1 MKAYKHEIVTKDK
14 ALPALVL
21 VHESR
26 EPFYFD
32 THWHQSVELSF
43 TISGQI
49 DEFTIDDKSYQTGP
63 GKILLVNSMVPHSI
77 RVRRQ
82 KEQVAR
88 GLTVTYPYTV
98 ISKYFPTIDA
108 FSFDINNT
116 ENFDPEQVQ
125 AYQVLQNKLGQIAKL
140 YGTTDKL
147 TLSIHLLEVLNLL
160 LKHFLV
166 ERGVTSKRPNS
177 VNLTERIQF
186 IKTYIDAHYQADIG
200 LGHIAEICFLSKA
213 HLSRFFKT
221 YMGVSL
227 EVYINMVRARHARDE
242 LLQTEQ
248 NFTQIAG
255 NCGFSGLRTMN
266 RALVANYGQT
276 ARQIKN
282 SKPML

>member
-1 MKAYKHEIVTKDK
+1 MEAYKHEIVTKDR
-14 ALPALVL
+14 ALPAFLIL
-21 VHESR
+21 HESQDR
-26 EPFYFD
+26 FFFD

-49 DEFTIDDKSYQTGP
+49 DDFTIDDKSYQTGP

-82 KEQVAR
+82 GEQVSR

-108 FSFDINNT
+108 YTFEVNDTEAFS
-116 ENFDPEQVQ
+116 PEQAL
-125 AYQVLQNKLGQIAKL
+125 AYQVMQEKLGQIASL
-140 YGTTDKL
+140 ADGADKL
-147 TLSIHLLEVLNLL
+147 TLSILLLEVLNLL

-166 ERGVTSKRPNS
+166 ETSLSSKRPLK
-177 VNLTERIQF
+177 VDLTERLQF
-186 IKTYIDAHYQADIG
+186 IKSYIDRHYQTDIG

-227 EVYINMVRARHARDE
+227 ETYINMVRARHARDE
-242 LLQTEQ
+242 ILQTGRT
-248 NFTQIAG
+248 FTDIAS

-276 ARQIKN
+276 AREIKN
-282 SKPML
+282 SKSIR